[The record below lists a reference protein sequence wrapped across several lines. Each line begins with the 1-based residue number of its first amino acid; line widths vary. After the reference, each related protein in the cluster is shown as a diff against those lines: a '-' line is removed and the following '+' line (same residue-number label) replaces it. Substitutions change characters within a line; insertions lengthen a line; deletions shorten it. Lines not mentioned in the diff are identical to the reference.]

1 MLPFMAKSADMIKD
15 LEIGRLSQIILLHP
29 KCNHIYPYKSNT
41 K

>member
-1 MLPFMAKSADMIKD
+1 MNVTFMAKSADMIKD

-29 KCNHIYPYKSNT
+29 KCNPYKSNT